1 LHSFVT
7 LLVNGAALALL
18 GFAALQD
25 MRERLIANR
34 FSLLLLPLGL
44 VHHAMGADSVAQ
56 WLSLTGV
63 ALTAAALLLIVGG
76 LLWRLGGLGGGD
88 VKLLVAAAF
97 FVGADA
103 TLTLLV
109 VTALAGGALALA
121 YLFVPPVLPA
131 PDVPVAGPAPSG
143 AAGRR
148 ISVPYGVAIA
158 TGAAF
163 TIVSSLPTVIG

>member
-1 LHSFVT
+1 LPSFAT
-7 LLVNGAALALL
+7 LLVNGAALTLL

-34 FSLLLLPLGL
+34 FSLLLLALGL
-44 VHHAMGADSVAQ
+44 VHHAMAADSMAQ
-56 WLSLTGV
+56 WLALTGV
-63 ALTAAALLLIVGG
+63 ALIVAATLLIAGA

-97 FVGADA
+97 LVGADG
-103 TLTLLV
+103 TISLLV
-109 VTALAGGALALA
+109 GTALAGGALALA
-121 YLFVPPVLPA
+121 YLLVPPVLPA
-131 PDVPVAGPAPSG
+131 LNVPVAGPAPS

-148 ISVPYGVAIA
+148 CSVPYGVAIA

-163 TIVSSLPTVIG
+163 TIVSSLPPVIG